1 MNLSIAELARAV
13 DKSEIYVRQHIH
25 RKHLTAQKDG
35 HNVSVAVDEAVRW
48 ACERGLSFKLPARAS
63 VTAGAM
69 KERTARMTV
78 LAWHAPGAQPRN
90 LFTLIRHR
98 RKDALGPWANE
109 SDKTWSSD
117 DLGHELRL
125 FSIDASLEHCQAFV
139 NQIVDSGTLDIDGL
153 EIHYALESTPRR
165 HWAYRD
171 DRPLVVASMRS
182 PFAKH
187 SAEIIEYWSFAAE
200 PRKRWLE
207 VLESLPA
214 NLPPRLAHLGF
225 PLSRRPDRV
234 GNLMIAGAEDAITC
248 DMVTHHDRTLRF
260 RVDANELLTK
270 AYRATV
276 WATHSGDEVLRRE
289 VSVTPG
295 QTVIEVASDVDHIGF
310 AIYRVVDG
318 QCIDLMEAFLIM
330 EVGVRMEIESGPTLH
345 IRNRQ
350 GRSIRE
356 IKPAGPISKIEVHSD
371 NDSPELDKRIRR
383 QCLDR
388 RVYEREAATRRE
400 GNFVRFRPDE
410 FDQAVRYFV
419 GLLRQDSDRMAPIY
433 LADPY
438 FMIPLNG
445 EEGAK
450 LYLDL
455 FAATTG
461 QPLQILCG
469 TRGKNGSTQPWWSDY
484 PKQITAHVR
493 VRAFLRCNMDKEV
506 NLVMETNDSVH
517 ERDKPWFHD
526 RYLITPKRE
535 FIITNSFNGWPKD
548 GVTFAALP
556 YDVYRA
562 EADQLWSIDIGSTN
576 TDLLVRK
583 IA

>member
-48 ACERGLSFKLPARAS
+48 ARERGFSFDLPARAS

-69 KERTARMTV
+69 NGRTARMTI

-98 RKDALGPWANE
+98 REDALGPWANE
-109 SDKTWSSD
+109 SDETWSSD

-125 FSIDASLEHCQAFV
+125 FSIDASLGRCQAFV
-139 NQIVDSGTLDIDGL
+139 DQIVDSGTLEIDGL
-153 EIHYALESTPRR
+153 EIHYALEFTPRR

-171 DRPLVVASMRS
+171 DRPLVAASMRS

-207 VLESLPA
+207 VLESLSA
-214 NLPPRLAHLGF
+214 NLPPRLANLGF
-225 PLSRRPDRV
+225 PLGRRPDRV
-234 GNLMIAGAEDAITC
+234 GNLMIAGAEDAIAC
-248 DMVTHHDRTLRF
+248 DLVAHHDRTLRF

-289 VSVTPG
+289 VSVTLG

-345 IRNRQ
+345 IHNSQ
-350 GRSIRE
+350 GRSIHE
-356 IKPAGPISKIEVHSD
+356 VKPAGPISKIEVHSD
-371 NDSPELDKRIRR
+371 NDSPKLDKGIRR

-388 RVYEREAATRRE
+388 RVYERETTARKE
-400 GNFVRFRPDE
+400 GNFARFQPTQFDE
-410 FDQAVRYFV
+410 AVQYFIR
-419 GLLRQDSDRMAPIY
+419 LLRQDSDRTAPVY

-438 FMIPLNG
+438 FMNLLKG
-445 EEGAK
+445 DEGTR

-455 FAATTG
+455 FAATAG
-461 QPLQILCG
+461 RPLRILCAQ
-469 TRGKNGSTQPWWSDY
+469 RENSDTQPWWPNY
-484 PKQITAHVR
+484 PKLLTNHVT
-493 VRAFLRCNMDKEV
+493 VRAFLKHGGR
-506 NLVMETNDSVH
+506 SSG
-517 ERDKPWFHD
+517 FHD
-526 RYLITPKRE
+526 RYLIAPERE
-535 FIITNSFNGWPKD
+535 IIITHSINGWLKD
-548 GVTFAALP
+548 GVTFASLP
-556 YDVYRA
+556 YGVYRA
-562 EADQLWSIDIGSTN
+562 EAERLWSMDVESTS
-576 TDLLVRK
+576 TPLFVRV
-583 IA
+583 IS

>member
-25 RKHLTAQKDG
+25 RKHLTVQKDG

-48 ACERGLSFKLPARAS
+48 ARERGLSFKVPARAS

-69 KERTARMTV
+69 NGRTARMTV
-78 LAWHAPGAQPRN
+78 LAWHAPSAQPRN

-98 RKDALGPWANE
+98 RQDALGPWANE
-109 SDKTWSSD
+109 SDETWSGD

-125 FSIDASLEHCQAFV
+125 FSIDASLERCQAFV
-139 NQIVDSGTLDIDGL
+139 DQIVDSGTLEIDGL
-153 EIHYALESTPRR
+153 EIHYALEFTPRR

-171 DRPLVVASMRS
+171 DRPLVAASMRS

-200 PRKRWLE
+200 PRKCWLE

-225 PLSRRPDRV
+225 PLVRRPDRV
-234 GNLMIAGAEDAITC
+234 GNLMIAGAEDAIAC
-248 DMVTHHDRTLRF
+248 DLVAHHDRTLRF

-310 AIYRVVDG
+310 AIYRTADG
-318 QCIDLMEAFLIM
+318 QCVDLMEEFLIM
-330 EVGVRMEIESGPTLH
+330 EVGGRMEIESGPTLH
-345 IRNRQ
+345 IRNHQ
-350 GRSIRE
+350 SRSIHE
-356 IKPAGPISKIEVHSD
+356 VKLAGPIFKIEVHSD
-371 NDSPELDKRIRR
+371 NDSPELDKGIRR

-388 RVYEREAATRRE
+388 RVYEREAAARKE

-410 FDQAVRYFV
+410 FDQAVQYFI
-419 GLLRQDSDRMAPIY
+419 GLLRQDSDRTTPIY

-438 FMIPLNG
+438 FVTDVTELKGN
-445 EEGAK
+445 EGTK
-450 LYLDL
+450 LRQLYLDL

-461 QPLQILCG
+461 ASLRILCA
-469 TRGKNGSTQPWWSDY
+469 KKEKQDDMQPWWLNHPD
-484 PKQITAHVR
+484 QITAHVT
-493 VRAFLRCNMDKEV
+493 VRAFLKRNG
-506 NLVMETNDSVH
+506 H
-517 ERDKPWFHD
+517 AAGFHD

-535 FIITNSFNGWPKD
+535 IIITHSTNGWFKD
-548 GVTFAALP
+548 GVTFVCLP
-556 YDVYRA
+556 YGVYRA
-562 EADQLWSIDIGSTN
+562 EAERLWSIDVGSTN
-576 TDLLVRK
+576 TDLLVRE